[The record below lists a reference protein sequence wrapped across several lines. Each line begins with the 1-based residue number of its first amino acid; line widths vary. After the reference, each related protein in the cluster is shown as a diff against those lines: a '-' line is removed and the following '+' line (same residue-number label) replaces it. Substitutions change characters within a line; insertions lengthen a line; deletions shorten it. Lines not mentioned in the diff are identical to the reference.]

1 MEYDL
6 NMSRDFFDH
15 IPIATLVARLN
26 KGDMSA
32 FEEIYARLHPKVYSY
47 CQGFTKSSLASE
59 EILQDVFVKL
69 WQKRD
74 QIDPEKSIQAFVYKL
89 TRDLTFDY
97 LKKVARDEKLRTE
110 MLSRFVVSTENTESQ
125 IIFDDYAL
133 IAKRAISSLPP
144 QRQRIYKL
152 RQEEGLSY
160 KKIAEELDI
169 SPNTVKVQLVKASK
183 SIKSY
188 LYTHADLTF
197 PALVA
202 AAYLLD

>member
-1 MEYDL
+1 MPK
-6 NMSRDFFDH
+6 DFLKQT
-15 IPIATLVARLN
+15 PIARLVGLLN

-69 WQKRD
+69 WQKREY
-74 QIDPEKSIQAFVYKL
+74 IDPEKSIQAFVYKL
-89 TRDLTFDY
+89 TRDLTFDH
-97 LKKVARDEKLRTE
+97 LKKVARNDQLRAE
-110 MLSRFVVSTENTESQ
+110 VLSRFVSSTENTESQ
-125 IIFDDYAL
+125 IIFDDYSV

-152 RQEEGLSY
+152 RQEEGMSY
-160 KKIAEELDI
+160 KKIAEELNI

-202 AAYLLD
+202 AAYLLG